1 MVVSFRN
8 DLYMS
13 LCILKKCSTM
23 RWELKP
29 KVIKLIVISNMVLLG
44 FKKDSNFD
52 LDEITEF
59 VKS

>member
-1 MVVSFRN
+1 
-8 DLYMS
+8 MS
-13 LCILKKCSTM
+13 LCILKKCSTI
-23 RWELKP
+23 RWELKS